1 MNLDRIY
8 NIVSV
13 VTAVL
18 IVLPFL
24 LEGIGMPHWCWT
36 VLTVLIFVSMAVWV
50 CLFAVRKSR
59 ERREKKEWEQ
69 RRKR

>member
-24 LEGIGMPHWCWT
+24 LESIGMPHWCWT

-59 ERREKKEWEQ
+59 EHREKKEWEQ

>member
-24 LEGIGMPHWCWT
+24 LESIGMPRWCWT

-50 CLFAVRKSR
+50 CLFAARKSR